1 MIVPAKETMTAA
13 KTKKQSHIK
22 YEATKLSA
30 AQRNIHVFVQIASIG
45 NFIFLICDLFF
56 LQEQMERMIVAISR
70 YCFSILLILLVRK
83 LQRMKTFSSFSALIT
98 TLEAAALLLYI
109 TVLWLYES
117 PDFMI
122 QSMGMIMMILVFFI
136 IPNRSVNVLV
146 LSIIAMITYFSS
158 SYFLIRDVLFKDFL
172 AAIVYAILTVIIC
185 AVTTIG
191 SDRYAQRE
199 FQAKS
204 LLQETSTKDYL
215 TNAATRARLEEEA
228 RRWMNFC
235 RRQSLPLCLV
245 FVDVDN
251 LKSVN
256 DRYGHATGDIALKQ
270 IAELMQTQLRNSD
283 TIARWGGDEFV
294 LLLPNVSL
302 QNAVLLLDRV
312 KSSIGKLTVDNKV
325 TVSCSFGVVQMRP
338 ESTYQEMLA
347 QADAMMYRSKQ
358 GGKGKISYPE
368 DVVCAAE

>member
-1 MIVPAKETMTAA
+1 MPAKETMTAA